1 MSLKER
7 TFTSEKGAVF
17 VQVGISIFVMM
28 AFNVFVLDYS
38 MMWVGRRQ
46 AQNAADA
53 GALAAGTALA
63 YDDFTSPT
71 SSTGV
76 AAQSAQQVVAQNLV
90 WQQAGTPEVLFTCPG
105 GGPGKC
111 AQVNVYRNGQNGST
125 SLPTLFGPIFG
136 INDQGVRATATAIVA
151 NGNATNCLRPVAFP
165 DDWLDL
171 RSSPVAQFD
180 SYNETTGVPLTGT
193 RDEYTAPT
201 STQSGQTT
209 NPADLGKRM
218 IWQLGANPL
227 TSPIR
232 LTPGNSTL
240 QTLVLALTLPA
251 STPLDFQQDVNTCS
265 GQMVELGDILTVS
278 LTPPPATTFNT
289 LLAQDPTVDWN
300 EGNNRIDNS
309 CAPAC
314 APISPRLIPV
324 ALFDPKK
331 FQLGR
336 ALGTWTAVG
345 CPTDTTPCVTVTN
358 IVGFFLH
365 GSAGMYGPHGHI
377 LKYPGI
383 TSPTA
388 PTLELADDASWLVS
402 THLIR

>member
-28 AFNVFVLDYS
+28 AFNVFVLDYG

-63 YDDFTSPT
+63 YDDFTSPP

-90 WQQAGTPEVLFTCPG
+90 WQQAGTPEVLFTCP
-105 GGPGKC
+105 PGVTGNC

-151 NGNATNCLRPVAFP
+151 TGNATNCLRPIAFP
-165 DDWLDL
+165 DDWLDQ
-171 RSSPVAQFD
+171 RTPSNQFD
-180 SYNETTGVPLTGT
+180 SVDETTGLPLTVNP
-193 RDEYTAPT
+193 DVYTAPS
-201 STQSGQTT
+201 STQSGRTT
-209 NPADLGKRM
+209 NPADLGKRI
-218 IWQLGANPL
+218 IWQLGAAPL

-232 LTPGNSTL
+232 LTPENSTL
-240 QTLVLALTLPA
+240 TTLVLALTLPG
-251 STPLDFQQDVNTCS
+251 STTANFQQDVNTCS
-265 GQMVELGDILTVS
+265 GQMVELGDTLTVS
-278 LTPPPATTFNT
+278 LTPPPAATFST
-289 LLAQDPTVDWN
+289 LLAQDPTVLWN

-324 ALFDPKK
+324 ALFDPNR

-336 ALGTWTAVG
+336 ASGNWTAVG
-345 CPTDTTPCVTVTN
+345 CPTNSPCITVTN
-358 IVGFFLH
+358 IIGFFLH
-365 GSAGMYGPHGHI
+365 GVAGMYGPHGHF
-377 LKYPGI
+377 LKYPAM

-388 PTLELADDASWLVS
+388 PSLVDDASWLVS